1 MSDLTRRLH
10 EDVVIFE
17 NREASRT
24 GAQSIAPDHSP
35 RTTSEAKPVPQRGLV
50 QTGDLQREVEQFLFH
65 QVELLDG
72 QHWRN
77 YLDLFAVDS
86 VYWMPAS
93 PEQSEWLNSPS
104 IFAEDNWMREVRLG
118 RITHPNAWSQ
128 APHWMTSHV
137 LGNVAIEAASATQVQ
152 VRSRFHMAEYRRDR
166 HRHFSGT
173 YRHTLVREGDDF
185 RIKLQRVDLFNPQA
199 IYDYVLQVWV

>member
-17 NREASRT
+17 NREANRT

-35 RTTSEAKPVPQRGLV
+35 RATSESKSLPQRGLV
-50 QTGDLQREVEQFLFH
+50 QPGDLQREVEQFLFH